1 MTSKL
6 ERKKVVCRLR
16 VDGES
21 LPQAEEFKYLWVF
34 FTSEGKT
41 ECEIDRRIGAALL
54 Y

>member
-6 ERKKVVCRLR
+6 DRKKVVCPLW

-21 LPQAEEFKYLWVF
+21 LTQAEEFKYLWVF
-34 FTSEGKT
+34 FTSEGKM
-41 ECEIDRRIGAALL
+41 EYEIDRRIGAALL